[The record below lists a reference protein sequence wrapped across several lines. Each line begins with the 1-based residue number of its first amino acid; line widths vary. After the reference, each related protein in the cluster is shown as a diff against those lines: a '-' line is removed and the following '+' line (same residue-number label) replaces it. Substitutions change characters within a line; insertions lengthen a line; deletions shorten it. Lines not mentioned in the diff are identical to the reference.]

1 MKKKGFT
8 LVELLAVI
16 AILAILVIVAMPNV
30 LGMFNQA
37 KANTFVTEVQ
47 EYMNTA
53 TTSFMQSA
61 LTSKGKTLYFG
72 NGTTGDCNSSEPGDQ
87 PCVSLGKLDMSGT
100 EKHYFIQ
107 MDRNGEFE
115 RVIVYDD
122 NFCYDSKKTS
132 PKADADGKVD
142 NTDPNNYTDLKGTGI
157 EKTTISVTDVYETDP
172 DDTVD
177 VTALSGFDA
186 TVVGCAAKQVAQQ

>member
-61 LTSKGKTLYFG
+61 LTSKGSTLYFG
-72 NGTTGDCNSSEPGDQ
+72 NVAAESTVDIK
-87 PCVSLGKLDMSGT
+87 LGKLDMSGT
-100 EKHYFIQ
+100 EKKYFIQ

-115 RVIVYDD
+115 RVVIFDD
-122 NFCYDSKKTS
+122 NFCYDSSKTK
-132 PKADADGKVD
+132 PTADETGKVTGTTFT
-142 NTDPNNYTDLKGTGI
+142 NLKDGEEGI
-157 EKTTISVTDVYETDP
+157 VKTTISVTDVYEHEDA
-172 DDTVD
+172 DAVK
-177 VTALSGFDA
+177 VTGFDGTDTDLA
-186 TVVGCAAKQVAQQ
+186 VLAGCSAKQIAQQ